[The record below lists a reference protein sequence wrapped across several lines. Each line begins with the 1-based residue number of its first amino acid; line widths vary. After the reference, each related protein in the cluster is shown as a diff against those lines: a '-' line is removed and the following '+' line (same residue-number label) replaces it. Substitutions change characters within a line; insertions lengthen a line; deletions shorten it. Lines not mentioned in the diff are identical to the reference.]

1 MSSSTNKG
9 QGTPSKSSKSPK
21 KVHRWEGQEL
31 GAFDEQVAEDLEFDI
46 VREMLAHHCNGPTA
60 TGRAENL
67 RPLRARK
74 RIVRE
79 LEECAEW
86 VKIKTEGIRFPAI
99 HFEELTREIELLNVR
114 GSVLD
119 EPGFNRILMSSHLA
133 NELIEAMDGQ
143 ADELP
148 RIAHLFR
155 NIYATS
161 DLIEP
166 IEAVFDHRGQVRNDA
181 SNHLVR
187 IREDMVRVRR
197 AISRNF
203 QRVLKSLLEKGW
215 LADIKEGFVS
225 ERRVLAVNSTHK
237 RKVPGTA
244 MGTSKTGAITF
255 IEPASNVPLN
265 FEMEMLRDDE
275 RKEIQRILRDLTQSI
290 RKYLPLIRAYQALLV
305 ELDFIQA
312 KSKLAIALNA
322 SLPGLRRKPGCH
334 LIEAYHPLLKLTN
347 DSSGQHT
354 EPQTLELRSD
364 RRMLVISGPNAGGKS
379 ITLKTVG
386 LLQLMLQSGLLV
398 PVNSS
403 SEMGIYD
410 ALLTDIGD
418 NQSIENQLSTYS
430 YRLKRMHGFLN
441 VVGPTSLLLLDEFGT
456 GSDPELGGA
465 LAEVFFE
472 ELYERGAFGVI
483 TTHYANIKT
492 RAAAL
497 EQALNGSMR
506 FDRESLEPLYK
517 LDVGPPGSSF
527 TFEVAQINGIPK
539 TLIQRAKGKLDVR
552 KVKLDELIGDLQKEK
567 ATLSRLTDRH
577 LKQEVEFERLKADL
591 KEQQGALE
599 ERAETQQNIAEEQNN
614 ALNKGRK
621 LQQWIDRYKAESNNK
636 DLLEDIRKYLAVE
649 RSKRD
654 EAAKRTDAKRKA
666 SKARQ
671 QKKRPKHHVD
681 RIRVGSIVRLRNGG
695 SERGEVIE
703 LTTLVATV
711 LFGTFKTKVELN
723 KLSWVADGANARR
736 SKS

>member
-1 MSSSTNKG
+1 MSSSTNKS
-9 QGTPSKSSKSPK
+9 QGIPSKSGRKPK
-21 KVHRWEGQEL
+21 KVHRWESQEL

-60 TGRAENL
+60 TERAENL
-67 RPLRARK
+67 RPMRARK

-79 LEECAEW
+79 LEESAEW

-99 HFEELTREIELLNVR
+99 HFEELTREIELLKVR

-119 EPGFNRILMSSHLA
+119 EPGFNRILMASRLA
-133 NELIEAMDGQ
+133 NELIEALDGQ
-143 ADELP
+143 TDDLP
-148 RIAHLFR
+148 RIAHLLR

-161 DLIEP
+161 DLIKP
-166 IEAVFDHRGQVRNDA
+166 IEAVFDDRGQVRSDA

-197 AISRNF
+197 SISRNF

-215 LADIKEGFVS
+215 LSDIKEGFVS

-275 RKEIQRILRDLTQSI
+275 RKEIQRILRDLTQGI
-290 RKYLPLIRAYQALLV
+290 RKYLPLIRAYQVLLV

-322 SLPGLRRKPGCH
+322 TLPGLRRKPGCH

-354 EPQTLELRSD
+354 EPQTVELRAD

-430 YRLKRMHGFLN
+430 YRLKRMRGFLT

-567 ATLSRLTDRH
+567 ATLSRLTDRQ
-577 LKQEVEFERLKADL
+577 LKQEVEFKRLKADL

-599 ERAETQQNIAEEQNN
+599 ERVETQHHIAEEQNN

-654 EAAKRTDAKRKA
+654 DAAKRTAAKRKA

-703 LTTLVATV
+703 LTTLAATV